1 MFSDYLLPVAENI
14 HRARVM
20 AIMGNLGRKS
30 ERPRLIQTGLDTEI
44 GGKTW

>member
-14 HRARVM
+14 HRVM